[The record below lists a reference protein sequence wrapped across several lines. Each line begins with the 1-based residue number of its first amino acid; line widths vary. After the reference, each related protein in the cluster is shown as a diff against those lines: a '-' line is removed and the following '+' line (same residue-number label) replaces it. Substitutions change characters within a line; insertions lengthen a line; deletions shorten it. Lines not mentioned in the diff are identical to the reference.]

1 MSTQEKKSNRSP
13 LMRWFLAFAP
23 GLVTAA
29 IVFGPSKITITSK
42 MGAMYGYDLLWVIAL
57 AIFFMVVFTGIA
69 SRIALATDQSLL
81 CTIRDRFGNAG
92 SSMIGVGIFLVATSF
107 QAGNSV
113 GVGIAVG
120 EATDTS
126 PTAWVVLFNLVGFI
140 LLFFRDFYKTLER
153 LMIAIVGL
161 MLFAFLTTMFLAQ
174 PDIAGV
180 LRGISF
186 PSMPDGSLGL
196 VIAFFA
202 SSFSIV
208 GAFYQSYLVQARKR
222 ISPDLRQDG
231 KNSLVGMVVLGLMSA
246 VVMICAATVLQPQ
259 GIAVDKASDMAMALE
274 PLFGNYAARLF
285 LVGLFGASFSSL
297 VGNATIGGSL
307 LADGLGFGSLLD
319 SRVVKTFIALV
330 MIVGGLIAIGFERPP
345 LEIIVFAQ
353 SVTIFLV
360 PFIGLFMYLISCDKQ
375 IMGNYVNRG
384 FSKVAGLIGL
394 ILLVLLAGYNVNEL
408 FIK

>member
-1 MSTQEKKSNRSP
+1 MTTHEKKQVPSP
-13 LMRWFLAFAP
+13 MKRWFLALAP

-42 MGAMYGYDLLWVIAL
+42 MGAMYGYDLLWVIVI

-69 SRIALATDQSLL
+69 SRIALATSQSLL
-81 CTIRDRFGNAG
+81 CTIRERFGRLA
-92 SSMIGVGIFLVATSF
+92 SVLIGIGIFLVATSF

-113 GVGIAVG
+113 GVGISVG
-120 EATDTS
+120 EATSTS
-126 PTAWVVLFNLVGFI
+126 STIWIVLFNLVGFV
-140 LLFFRDFYKTLER
+140 LLFFRDFYKVLER
-153 LMIAIVGL
+153 VMIGIVGL
-161 MLFAFLTTMFLAQ
+161 MLFAFLTTMFLAK
-174 PDIAGV
+174 PDVVGI
-180 LRGISF
+180 LRGFSM
-186 PSMPDGSLGL
+186 PSMPVGSLGL

-231 KNSLVGMVVLGLMSA
+231 KNSLVGMIVLGLMSA
-246 VVMICAATVLQPQ
+246 VVMICAAAVLKPQ
-259 GIAVDKASDMAMALE
+259 GIAVEKASDMALALE
-274 PLFGNYAARLF
+274 PLFGSYASQLF

-307 LADGLGFGSLLD
+307 LSDGMGFGSSLD
-319 SRVVKTFIALV
+319 SRTVKWLIALV
-330 MIVGGLIAIGFERPP
+330 MLVGGLIAIGFERPP

-384 FSKVAGLIGL
+384 FSKIAGLVGL

>member
-1 MSTQEKKSNRSP
+1 MDTHEKKYTTPP
-13 LMRWFLAFAP
+13 LKRWLLALAP

-29 IVFGPSKITITSK
+29 IVFGPSKVTITSK
-42 MGAMYGYDLLWVIAL
+42 MGAIYGYDLLWVVVV

-69 SRIALATDQSLL
+69 SRIGLATHQSLL
-81 CTIRDRFGNAG
+81 CTIRDRFGKWA
-92 SSMIGVGIFLVATSF
+92 SILIGFGIFLVATSF

-113 GVGIAVG
+113 GVGISIG
-120 EATDTS
+120 EATKTS
-126 PTAWVVLFNLVGFI
+126 PAIWIVLFNLIGFV
-140 LLFFRDFYKTLER
+140 LLFFRNFYKLLER

-161 MLFAFLTTMFLAQ
+161 MLFAFLTTMFLSK
-174 PDIAGV
+174 PDV
-180 LRGISF
+180 VGIIKGF
-186 PSMPDGSLGL
+186 TMPSVPIGSLGL

-202 SSFSIV
+202 SCFSIV

-231 KNSLVGMVVLGLMSA
+231 QSSLIGMIVLGLMSA
-246 VVMICAATVLQPQ
+246 VVMICAAAVLKPQ
-259 GIAVDKASDMAMALE
+259 GIAVEKASDMALALE
-274 PLFGNYAARLF
+274 PLFGNHAAQLF

-307 LADGLGFGSLLD
+307 LSDGLGFGSVLD
-319 SRVVKTFIALV
+319 SFPVKALIALV
-330 MIVGGLIAIGFERPP
+330 MLVGALVAIGYERPP

-360 PFIGLFMYLISCDKQ
+360 PFIGLFMYLISSDKR
-375 IMGNYVNRG
+375 IMGEYVNRG
-384 FSKVAGLIGL
+384 FTKVVGLAGLIV
-394 ILLVLLAGYNVNEL
+394 LVLLAIYNVNEL